1 MISVNKCDRSME
13 GSAID
18 ILGDVTMVLQDLI
31 QEMAEDMNKEEE
43 GSFNTADIFKMLE
56 GIMLNLV
63 PPILDGVDVIKCAEI
78 LGFREDSI
86 SVALLIGDNIQERF
100 NTDEV

>member
-1 MISVNKCDRSME
+1 MIKVNKHNRSME

-31 QEMAEDMNKEEE
+31 QEMAEDMNKQED
-43 GSFNTADIFKMLE
+43 GSFSTADIFKMLE

-63 PPILDGVDVIKCAEI
+63 PPALEGLDVIKCAEI
-78 LGFREDSI
+78 MGFGEDSI
-86 SVALLIGDNIQERF
+86 TAALLIGNNIQERF
-100 NTDEV
+100 E